1 MCADECCGKVEAYVD
16 SNWAPERNNHRKSL
30 LGCVI
35 FVDHFPVKAFTRQQT
50 SVALS
55 SAEAELMALTEGAKE
70 AVGLVSLVQH
80 VFGPARTSQD
90 PPDVFS
96 DSQAAINIGSM
107 HGLLRR
113 VRHIDLRVCWVQAAI
128 QDRLITLSWLPGTQN
143 PADLFTKALSKPAVH
158 LDRLGIVESQLRL
171 EGLASAIDFDV
182 IRLCLMLGKVVN
194 QSALERLS
202 CQLDDAQAEKTRW
215 VVVEFCTSVNS
226 GMKRVAANF
235 SFVEV
240 VCVTEDENGLLDETI
255 AALRSGIVRLVE
267 LGARVLA
274 WSSAPPSL
282 KTARQQP
289 REPEESDS
297 DQEVVRFEC
306 DTNRKYYVSSSG
318 SKLHLFQDCW
328 GRYSRVTSYKLCVNC
343 ANRAAEVPTL
353 RTRVSTVRSRRP
365 NSKRG

>member
-1 MCADECCGKVEAYVD
+1 MVVHETCLRAFLRYLMSVDHLKQSMCADECCGKVEAYVD

-90 PPDVFS
+90 PPAVFS

-128 QDRLITLSWLPGTQN
+128 QDRLITLSWLAGTQN

-274 WSSAPPSL
+274 WSSTPCAGG
-282 KTARQQP
+282 
-289 REPEESDS
+289 
-297 DQEVVRFEC
+297 C
-306 DTNRKYYVSSSG
+306 
-318 SKLHLFQDCW
+318 LFQNLNKGRPGHESRLRRLW
-328 GRYSRVTSYKLCVNC
+328 GIQRKLWKNLGW
-343 ANRAAEVPTL
+343 TH
-353 RTRVSTVRSRRP
+353 
-365 NSKRG
+365 